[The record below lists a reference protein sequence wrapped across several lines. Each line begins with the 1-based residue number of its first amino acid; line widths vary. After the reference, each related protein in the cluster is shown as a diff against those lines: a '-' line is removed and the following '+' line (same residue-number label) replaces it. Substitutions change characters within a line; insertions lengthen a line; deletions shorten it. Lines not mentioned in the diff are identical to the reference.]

1 MAQEVVQNVKVV
13 LIGESNVGKTSII
26 LRYAA
31 NTFKNELMTTSGAS
45 FVSKLI
51 NINNKPIKFEI
62 WDTAGQ
68 EKFRAV
74 TRIFYQNA
82 AVCVLVYD
90 ITKKESFLELK
101 NFWVNEIK
109 NNIQKDASKIIY
121 ILLI

>member
-1 MAQEVVQNVKVV
+1 MAQEEVQNVKVV

-31 NTFKNELMTTSGAS
+31 NTFKDELLTTSGAS

-121 ILLI
+121 I